1 MTMRKADYNPINV
14 LKLGY
19 LHMLF
24 FFKEKTEIT
33 VIYLVNT
40 QLGGLDYNAY
50 EGKETSNK

>member
-1 MTMRKADYNPINV
+1 MRKADYNPINV